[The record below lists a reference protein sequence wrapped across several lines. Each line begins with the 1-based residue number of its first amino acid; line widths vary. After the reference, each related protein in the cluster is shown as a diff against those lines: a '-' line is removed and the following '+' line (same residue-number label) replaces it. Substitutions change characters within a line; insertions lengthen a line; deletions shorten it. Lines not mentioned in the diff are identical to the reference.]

1 MSKIIRL
8 EDDVY
13 SALKGCALRE
23 GKTLSAA
30 VYALM
35 HTADCGDLIEK
46 RFSSL
51 ESQIAELKS
60 LLLLDESFS
69 LHKIQNREPGKLREG
84 VWQPNRW
91 VAVNCFWAVQ
101 RDFHTTNC

>member
-1 MSKIIRL
+1 MSKMIRL

-13 SALKGCALRE
+13 SALKGYALRE

-69 LHKIQNREPGKLREG
+69 LHKIQNR
-84 VWQPNRW
+84 
-91 VAVNCFWAVQ
+91 WA
-101 RDFHTTNC
+101 RGDSNARPSPCKYGGFRAF

>member
-1 MSKIIRL
+1 MSKMIRL

-13 SALKGCALRE
+13 PALKGYASRE

-35 HTADCGDLIEK
+35 HTANGSNLIEK

-51 ESQIAELKS
+51 ESQIAELKE
-60 LLLLDESFS
+60 LLITNKTLEIPQSPLALQSTHQRWARPDS
-69 LHKIQNREPGKLREG
+69 NRRPPPCEG
-84 VWQPNRW
+84 DVIT
-91 VAVNCFWAVQ
+91 A
-101 RDFHTTNC
+101 